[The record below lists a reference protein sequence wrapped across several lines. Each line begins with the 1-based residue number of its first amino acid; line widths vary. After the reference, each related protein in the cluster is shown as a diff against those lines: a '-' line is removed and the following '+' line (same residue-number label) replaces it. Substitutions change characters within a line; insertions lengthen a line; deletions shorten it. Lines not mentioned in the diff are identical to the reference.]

1 MLIILKVLLPVL
13 QYVIFF
19 LKPHRRKEAVN
30 GSLKSHFRKNYVG
43 FIIAITGMAL
53 KTQTQGQI
61 KGIKISHF
69 ETARFQGSLL
79 SLDNQFSV
87 SLVLVIGRICQ
98 SCTVSMG

>member
-19 LKPHRRKEAVN
+19 LKPHRKEAVN

-43 FIIAITGMAL
+43 FMIAITGMAL

-79 SLDNQFSV
+79 NLDNQFSV

-98 SCTVSMG
+98 SCTVGMG